1 MSSKIAKVLVI
12 GGGIT
17 SAVSTSILSEK
28 LGKNVQITVWDKA
41 RGAGGRM
48 STSRSPGNPDC
59 TADLGAQYI
68 STKPG
73 VFKRHEGIYQDLISN
88 KLIRKFDGLV
98 ENEHHS
104 EGVIHYVATEGTAS
118 IVKHFFNKSGVDV
131 KFGNHINH
139 ISITTDDKIFV
150 STQVNYRYSFSLIK
164 YDKYRLSHFLGK
176 LSHNL

>member
-68 STKPG
+68 STKPE
-73 VFKRHEGIYQDLISN
+73 VFKGHEGIYQDLISN

-104 EGVIHYVATEGTAS
+104 EGVIHYIATEGTAS

-139 ISITTDDKIFV
+139 ILITTDDKIFV
-150 STQVNYRYSFSLIK
+150 STQVN
-164 YDKYRLSHFLGK
+164 
-176 LSHNL
+176 